1 MKKTVTIALLTTFT
15 VGLCAATA
23 HGASKHPRYYS
34 EAELHT
40 MDTNHDA
47 MVSKDEFLAYSET
60 SFNKMQLTDGM
71 IILKGKPVN
80 KAEQN
85 ESSMNN
91 KPIGTTTDNANV
103 NARDSVNGKQ
113 Y

>member
-1 MKKTVTIALLTTFT
+1 MKKTVTIALLTAFT
-15 VGLCAATA
+15 MGMSAVTAQAAT
-23 HGASKHPRYYS
+23 KHPRYYS

-47 MVSKDEFLAYSET
+47 MVSKDEFLAYSEA

-71 IILKGKPVN
+71 IILRN
-80 KAEQN
+80 KSASKAQQN

-91 KPIGTTTDNANV
+91 KPIGTTTENPNV
-103 NARDSVNGKQ
+103 NARDSVNGKH